1 MALAFSCAVRTVT
14 KLLGAAFVWSGVFF
28 SGPITADAGELL
40 KMQVSPRVTQAPADI
55 FIYIRLEPRPE
66 NRLLLVTADSSEF
79 FRSSEVQLE
88 GESSPRVTVFRF
100 RQLPPGSYNI
110 AAELI
115 GSNGKTRERV
125 RFEVTVL

>member
-1 MALAFSCAVRTVT
+1 MPLAFSCAVRTVT
-14 KLLGAAFVWSGVFF
+14 KLLGAALVWSGVIF
-28 SGPITADAGELL
+28 SGSITVDAGELL

-55 FIYIRLEPRPE
+55 FIYVRLEPRPE

>member
-1 MALAFSCAVRTVT
+1 MRLASSRAVRTVS
-14 KLLGAAFVWSGVFF
+14 KLLGAALVWSGVVF
-28 SGPITADAGELL
+28 SGSITADAGELL

-79 FRSSEVQLE
+79 FRSSEMSLA

-100 RQLPPGSYNI
+100 RQLPPGVYSI

-115 GSNGKTRERV
+115 GVNGKTRERV
-125 RFEVTVL
+125 RFDVTVL